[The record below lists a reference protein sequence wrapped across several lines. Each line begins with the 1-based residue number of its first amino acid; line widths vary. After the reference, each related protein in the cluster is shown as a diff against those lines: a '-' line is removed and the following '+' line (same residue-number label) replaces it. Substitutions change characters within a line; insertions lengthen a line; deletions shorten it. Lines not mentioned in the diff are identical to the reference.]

1 MVAVPG
7 NVSTVPSPQDTLRL
21 DTVPSGSAAAI
32 VSDIG
37 WPVVAVVVDSEKVT
51 VGGRSLMVLV
61 AVEL

>member
-7 NVSTVPSPQDTLRL
+7 NVSTVPSPQDTFRL
-21 DTVPSGSAAAI
+21 DTLPSTSAAAI

-51 VGGRSLMVLV
+51 VGGRSLMVLI